1 MKGDIVPDTDHV
13 TRLCGGSH
21 LREDGT
27 VAATAY
33 KPRPGETFLSV
44 NWLELLAMPDRETA
58 LTEVRRILAAKRSIG
73 GTSRLAIS
81 NVGSM
86 RAHVRQE
93 DATHAELSVRHE
105 PEHSAERPTDASH
118 SGIYGV
124 PVDDMIVPELIA
136 ANVLSV
142 VSAR

>member
-1 MKGDIVPDTDHV
+1 MRGDIVPDADHV

-21 LREDGT
+21 VREDGT

-33 KPRPGETFLSV
+33 KPRPGETYLSV
-44 NWLELLAMPDRETA
+44 NWLEFLAMPDRETA
-58 LTEVRRILAAKRSIG
+58 LAEVRRTLAAKRSIG

-81 NVGSM
+81 HVGSM

-105 PEHSAERPTDASH
+105 PEHTPGGPTDASH

-124 PVDDMIVPELIA
+124 PGDDMIVPELIA
-136 ANVLSV
+136 ANVLTI